1 MLLQEASFRH
11 VRKIAI
17 SDYQLRHVSVRPSAW
32 NNSVPIGK
40 IVMKF
45 DVLSIYRKPFEEIKI
60 LLKCDKTDVYITQ
73 TFMYIYHT

>member
-17 SDYQLRHVSVRPSAW
+17 SDYQLRHVSARTSAW

-40 IVMKF
+40 IVKKF
-45 DVLSIYRKPFEEIKI
+45 DVLSIYRKPFE
-60 LLKCDKTDVYITQ
+60 
-73 TFMYIYHT
+73 